1 MAESTLSLYVGIDV
15 AKTRLDIAVGES
27 GEVWST
33 GNDPDGWGEVVRRLK
48 ALPPT
53 LIVLEATGGLE
64 FPLLAELCA
73 AGLPA
78 ALVNPGRVRQF
89 ARAAGVLAK
98 TDKIDAR
105 VLARFAAAVKPAP
118 TTLPSADE
126 QRLTG
131 LVTRR
136 RQLLEMRTAE
146 KNRLPT
152 AAATIR
158 PRIENHLAWLEE
170 EVEALNGEIGDFI
183 RQTPLWQE
191 KDHLLQ
197 AVPGVGPVTT
207 ATLLS
212 ELPELGRL
220 NRKQIAALVG
230 VAPMNNDS
238 GGRRGKR
245 RVKGGRAAVR
255 SVLYMATLSATRF
268 NPVIRRFYDRLVAS
282 GKEKKVAL
290 TACMRKLLTILNAII
305 RSRQPWNP
313 ALAS

>member
-1 MAESTLSLYVGIDV
+1 MAESSLSLYVGIDV
-15 AKTRLDIAVGES
+15 AKARLDIAHGEN

-33 GNDPDGWGEVVRRLK
+33 GNDPDGWGEVARRLK
-48 ALPPT
+48 ALQPP

-73 AGLPA
+73 ASLPA

-105 VLARFAAAVKPAP
+105 VLARFAAAIKPTP
-118 TTLPSADE
+118 TNLPGADE
-126 QRLTG
+126 QRLAA
-131 LVTRR
+131 LVSRR

-146 KNRLPT
+146 NNRLST
-152 AAATIR
+152 APSTIR
-158 PRIENHLAWLEE
+158 PRIENHLAWLDEE
-170 EVEALNGEIGDFI
+170 LEALNTEIGDFI

-197 AVPGVGPVTT
+197 AVPGVGPVAT
-207 ATLLS
+207 ATLLT
-212 ELPELGRL
+212 ELPELGQL

-255 SVLYMATLSATRF
+255 GVLYMATLSATRF
-268 NPVIRRFYDRLVAS
+268 NPVIRRFYNHLTAS

-290 TACMRKLLTILNAII
+290 TACMRKLLTILNAIV
-305 RSRQPWNP
+305 RSRQSWNP
-313 ALAS
+313 AIAS